1 MAHLSLV
8 KSLSHLQEEQRFI
21 DEVLVEPF
29 GLNLTRGSIAEV
41 VGAPSSGKTS
51 IALSLLAKLTTSGE
65 ICGVVDASHSFDP
78 QTAYLSGVIL
88 ENLLWVRCEND
99 VEKAFMSADYLVQAK
114 GFGAIW
120 LNLTGLEEKKLR
132 MVPKSYWFRYRTR
145 IKDTP
150 TLMLVTANETIT
162 GSASQQSFVF
172 EREQT
177 SWSGNGNFKLLR
189 AFHTSMTSRKQY
201 FGPPAK
207 ARIEA
212 DYTEI

>member
-8 KSLSHLQEEQRFI
+8 KSLSHLREEQRFI

-41 VGAPSSGKTS
+41 IGSHSSGKTS
-51 IALSLLAKLTTSGE
+51 IALSLLAKLTASGE
-65 ICGVVDASHSFDP
+65 ICGIVDASHSFDP
-78 QTAYLSGVIL
+78 QTAYLAGVIL
-88 ENLLWVRCEND
+88 ENLLWIRCGND
-99 VEKAFMSADYLVQAK
+99 VEKAFISADYLVQAK

-120 LNLTGLEEKKLR
+120 LDLTGLAESKLR

-162 GSASQQSFVF
+162 GSASQQSYLF
-172 EREQT
+172 EREHT
-177 SWSGNGNFKLLR
+177 TWSGAGNFKLLR
-189 AFHTSMTSRKQY
+189 SFDSKMTSRKQY
-201 FGPPAK
+201 FGPPK
-207 ARIEA
+207 KTRIVA
-212 DYTEI
+212 DYREI